1 MSKLPLYIDLER
13 QEQSKNGYKSFET
26 NCENRFYGRFAEEGI
41 PLQEIH
47 ELENVAY
54 DMSNFAYTCAVN
66 NVPQWH
72 LRNRPETKANDD
84 AQLAEMTT
92 EIGWRIARSH
102 ITRFRPGVANIYDK
116 VDKHLFIS
124 ANDIIRINDDFNID
138 AVKCEFN
145 DDKILLSM
153 ARMLVLKNLELVER
167 PEQLN
172 RI

>member
-13 QEQSKNGYKSFET
+13 EKQTVNGYRSFES
-26 NCENRFYGRFAEEGI
+26 NYEDQFYGRLAEEGV
-41 PLQEIH
+41 PLQEIR

-66 NVPQWH
+66 SVPQWH
-72 LRNRPETKANDD
+72 LRNRSTTLPSGET
-84 AQLAEMTT
+84 QLTEIKT

-102 ITRFRPGVANIYDK
+102 ITRFRPGVPNIYDK

-124 ANDIIRINDDFNID
+124 ENDIIRINDDFNID

-145 DDKILLSM
+145 DDKILQSM
-153 ARMLVLKNLELVER
+153 ARMIVLKNLELVKR
-167 PEQLN
+167 PE
-172 RI
+172 